1 MADSYTIKAILSA
14 VDNMSPVLQ
23 QAASNAQNFGNNV
36 SKNYGAI
43 GKTMVGI
50 GAATTAM
57 GVSSLKSFGQFQQSL
72 NTAAVVAGGTA
83 KDIDGLANVANKMG
97 ADLPLSA
104 QEASDAMVE
113 MARNG
118 ASVGQIKEQFPA
130 IAQAATAAGSNL
142 QATASVVQ
150 QAMNIWGNSLKSPQQ
165 AAEILVQTANMSNA
179 SIEDMQQALA
189 TIGGTAK
196 LAGMSLKDTTE
207 AIGLL
212 TNKGFSAAQASDD
225 LNHAIL
231 QMMAPSKV
239 AQAEMQ
245 KLGISFTDAQGKM
258 KPFPQILREVSDS
271 MKGLSKSEQTAALK
285 AMFGTAGMQAISPLL
300 DAINN
305 KTKDSA
311 NSWDAWSNVVDKAAG
326 SAKKAEA
333 SLKSQAAE
341 MQKNVGSSLE
351 QLGGNWEQLRNVSMN
366 SAKKINGGM
375 IKMANMGLVWAG
387 TSKSGFAQM
396 IRGFIGLA
404 PVIGPAVTAVGGFL
418 TSASKIATVGIQA
431 AHGLMSMAKG
441 TVGLVGKLFGISKGG
456 KTAGAGLE
464 ETASKSTSAGK
475 SAGEASGSILQLGV
489 AILAIGAGVGLATA
503 GMAALVLATSQLA
516 KQGLA
521 GVGTLLAVTVALS
534 ALIGVMALAGKLVG
548 AMGPSALI
556 AYAGMALLV
565 ASFSL
570 LVAVITQ
577 FASTG
582 KAGIEALVAIT
593 AAVVAMVA
601 AFALAGPILTASAV
615 GLIAFG
621 AAVLMVSAGIAL
633 INVSL
638 AALITAFNQ
647 LGGSISSI
655 VPMFTALGKGMASM
669 ITSFV
674 KQIMTSIPLI
684 ASAVANL
691 LTQLVVQVSQHIT
704 TIANAVMQMFV
715 QILAVI
721 AQNMPIIM
729 QQGLLI
735 IQGFLQGIL
744 QGIPMIVT
752 YVGQIIVTFLTALT
766 AQMPAIVMAGVNLIV
781 SFIEG
786 IAQGI
791 PQIITAA
798 LDLIEAFVEG
808 IGNAIPQIVSIA
820 MEAVMNFV
828 YGVGYALGNVI
839 TSGNKL
845 IQMFIRGVM
854 NGMNG
859 SRNAGRSNANSAKSG
874 IGSVSLFGAGKNLI
888 SGLIQGM
895 QNMAHEAYA
904 LAASIANNIKNKIQS
919 ALKIH
924 SPSRVMRDEVG
935 VYIPAG
941 IAVGMLNNISAVT
954 DAADRV
960 AKAAIIDVPSM
971 NTSQFDSSMSAINA
985 RMNNLGM
992 SVDGSLTAHNI
1003 IDNTG
1008 SRSFEAR
1015 MTELMTNA
1023 VAKLDNV
1030 DQHPVVTPDTMNV
1043 MNDYNNKVNAQMYN
1057 GWGMR

>member
-1 MADSYTIKAILSA
+1 MADSYSVKAILSA
-14 VDNMSPVLQ
+14 IDNLSPVLN
-23 QAASNAQNFGNNV
+23 QAANNV
-36 SKNYGAI
+36 SSFGQNVQNKLGGV
-43 GKTMVGI
+43 GKAMTVA

-57 GVSSLKSFGQFQQSL
+57 GMTGLKSFGQFQQSL

-83 KDIDGLANVANKMG
+83 KDISGLSDVANKMG

-104 QEASDAMVE
+104 QQASDAMVE

-118 ASVGQIKEQFPA
+118 ASVGQIKQQFPA
-130 IAQAATAAGSNL
+130 IAQAATAAGSDL
-142 QATASVVQ
+142 QATAGVVQ

-179 SIEDMQQALA
+179 SIEDMQQAMA

-231 QMMAPSKV
+231 QMMAPSAV
-239 AQAEMQ
+239 AQKTMKQ
-245 KLGISFTDAQGKM
+245 LGLSFTDAQGKM
-258 KPFPQILREVSDS
+258 KPFPTILNEVANA
-271 MKGLSKSEQTAALK
+271 MQGLSKSEQTAALK
-285 AMFGTAGMQAISPLL
+285 AMFGTAGMQAIAPLL
-300 DAINN
+300 DTVKN
-305 KTKDSA
+305 KTNDSA
-311 NSWDAWSNVVDKAAG
+311 NSWDAWSKKVDQAAG
-326 SAKKAEA
+326 SSAKANA
-333 SLKSQAAE
+333 SLKSQANE
-341 MQKNVGSSLE
+341 MHKNVGSALE
-351 QLGGNWEQLRNVSMN
+351 QLGGNWDQWRNVSMN

-404 PVIGPAVTAVGGFL
+404 PVIGPAVTAVGSFL

-431 AHGLMSMAKG
+431 AHGLMSMTKG
-441 TVGLVGKLFGISKGG
+441 AVGLVGKLFGISTGG

-475 SAGEASGSILQLGV
+475 SASESSGSIIQLGL
-489 AILAIGAGVGLATA
+489 AILEIGAGVGLATS

-521 GVGTLLAVTVALS
+521 GVGTLLAVTAALS
-534 ALIGVMALAGKLVG
+534 ALVGVLAIAGKAIG
-548 AMGPSALI
+548 TMGPQTAI

-565 ASFSL
+565 ASFAL
-570 LVAVITQ
+570 LTAAVTQ
-577 FASTG
+577 FAATG
-582 KAGIEALVAIT
+582 KQGIEALVAIT
-593 AAVVAMVA
+593 ASITV
-601 AFALAGPILTASAV
+601 LTAVMAALSPVLTAGAA
-615 GLIAFG
+615 GLLAFG
-621 AAVLMVSAGIAL
+621 AAVLMVGAGIGVATAGMAML
-633 INVSL
+633 LN
-638 AALITAFNQ
+638 AFNNFNASAQ
-647 LGGSISSI
+647 TVVATMTAIGQGFAM
-655 VPMFTALGKGMASM
+655 MFT
-669 ITSFV
+669 TF
-674 KQIMTSIPLI
+674 
-684 ASAVANL
+684 
-691 LTQLVVQVSQHIT
+691 IT
-704 TIANAVMQMFV
+704 TIATQMPIIAQSIMQMLL
-715 QILAVI
+715 QILTAFTSFMPQMVTQGALLVTNFLMGI
-721 AQNMPIIM
+721 AQN
-729 QQGLLI
+729 L
-735 IQGFLQGIL
+735 
-744 QGIPMIVT
+744 PMI
-752 YVGQIIVTFLTALT
+752 INA
-766 AQMPAIVMAGVNLIV
+766 AIQVIV
-781 SFIEG
+781 SFVEG
-786 IAQGI
+786 IAANVGQVI
-791 PQIITAA
+791 AAA
-798 LDLIEAFVEG
+798 LDLLEAFVEG
-808 IGNAIPQIVSIA
+808 IGENIESIVDIA
-820 MEAVMNFV
+820 MQAVMEFV
-828 YGVGYALGNVI
+828 YGVGYALGSVI
-839 TSGNKL
+839 ASGGKL

-854 NGMNG
+854 NGLSG
-859 SRNAGRSNANSAKSG
+859 SRNAGKSNADSTRSG
-874 IGSVSLFGAGKNLI
+874 ISSVSLVSEGKQLINGFI
-888 SGLIQGM
+888 SGIRS
-895 QNMAHEAYA
+895 MAGAVMA
-904 LAASIANNIKNKIQS
+904 AAASIANAAKAKIQS

-960 AKAAIIDVPSM
+960 AKAAIVDVPSM

-1003 IDNTG
+1003 IDNTS

-1030 DQHPVVTPDTMNV
+1030 DQHPVVTYTTAQRMHEDMSKFDTIQ
-1043 MNDYNNKVNAQMYN
+1043 YNNFK
-1057 GWGMR
+1057 GGR

>member
-43 GKTMVGI
+43 GKAMVGI

-83 KDIDGLANVANKMG
+83 KDISGLSDVANKMG

-104 QEASDAMVE
+104 QEASDAMVA

-130 IAQAATAAGSNL
+130 IAQAATAAGSDL
-142 QATASVVQ
+142 QVTAGVVQ
-150 QAMNIWGNSLKSPQQ
+150 QAMNIWGSSLKSPQQ

-196 LAGMSLKDTTE
+196 LAGMSLKDTSE

-239 AQAEMQ
+239 AQTEMQ
-245 KLGISFTDAQGKM
+245 KLGLSFTDAQGKM
-258 KPFPQILREVSDS
+258 KPFPQILQEVSNALDG
-271 MKGLSKSEQTAALK
+271 MSKSEQTAALK
-285 AMFGTAGMQAISPLL
+285 AMFGTAGMQAIAPLL
-300 DAINN
+300 DSIKDKTNN
-305 KTKDSA
+305 SA
-311 NSWDAWSNVVDKAAG
+311 TSWDAWSKQVDKAAG
-326 SAKKAEA
+326 SSSKATK
-333 SLKSQAAE
+333 SLQDQANE
-341 MQKNVGSSLE
+341 MQKNVGAKLE
-351 QLGGNWEQLRNVSMN
+351 QLGGNWESLRNNAMAAKGGVNGAILDMMN
-366 SAKKINGGM
+366 KTLEWASSSDSGIAK
-375 IKMANMGLVWAG
+375 V
-387 TSKSGFAQM
+387 
-396 IRGFIGLA
+396 IRGFVGLS

-418 TSASKIATVGIQA
+418 TSASRIATVSIQA

-475 SAGEASGSILQLGV
+475 SAGEASGSIIQLGL
-489 AILAIGAGVGLATA
+489 AILEIGAGVGLATA

-647 LGGSISSI
+647 LGGSVSSI

-674 KQIMTSIPLI
+674 KQIITSIPLI

-808 IGNAIPQIVSIA
+808 IGNAIPQIVNIA
-820 MEAVMNFV
+820 MQAVMEFV
-828 YGVGYALGNVI
+828 YGVGYALGSVLA
-839 TSGNKL
+839 SGYKL

-854 NGMNG
+854 NGLSG
-859 SRNAGRSNANSAKSG
+859 SRNAGKSNADSTKSG
-874 IGSVSLFGAGKNLI
+874 VISVSLVSEGKQLINGFIAGIKSMAGAV
-888 SGLIQGM
+888 
-895 QNMAHEAYA
+895 MAA
-904 LAASIANNIKNKIQS
+904 AASIANAAKAKIQS

-960 AKAAIIDVPSM
+960 AKAAIVDVPSM

-1030 DQHPVVTPDTMNV
+1030 DQHPMIGFDTANRL
-1043 MNDYNNKVNAQMYN
+1043 NDYNNKVNAQNLIM
-1057 GWGMR
+1057 WKE

>member
-43 GKTMVGI
+43 GKAMVGV

-83 KDIDGLANVANKMG
+83 KDISGLSDVANKMG

-104 QEASDAMVE
+104 QEASDAMVA

-130 IAQAATAAGSNL
+130 IAQAATAAGSDL
-142 QATASVVQ
+142 QATAGVVQ
-150 QAMNIWGNSLKSPQQ
+150 QAMNIWGSSLKSPQQ

-196 LAGMSLKDTTE
+196 LAGMSLKDTSE

-245 KLGISFTDAQGKM
+245 KLGLSFTDAQGKM
-258 KPFPQILREVSDS
+258 KPFPQILQEVSNALDG
-271 MKGLSKSEQTAALK
+271 MSKSEQTAALK
-285 AMFGTAGMQAISPLL
+285 AMFGTAGMQAIAPLL
-300 DAINN
+300 DSIKDKTNN
-305 KTKDSA
+305 SA
-311 NSWDAWSNVVDKAAG
+311 TSWGAWSKQVDKAAG
-326 SAKKAEA
+326 SSNKATK
-333 SLKSQAAE
+333 SLQDQANE
-341 MQKNVGSSLE
+341 MQKNVGAKLE
-351 QLGGNWEQLRNVSMN
+351 QLGGNWESLRNNAMAAKGGVNGAILDMMN
-366 SAKKINGGM
+366 KTLEWASSSDSGIAK
-375 IKMANMGLVWAG
+375 V
-387 TSKSGFAQM
+387 
-396 IRGFIGLA
+396 IRGFVGLS
-404 PVIGPAVTAVGGFL
+404 PVIGPAVTAIGGFL
-418 TSASKIATVGIQA
+418 TSASKIVTVGAQA
-431 AHGLMSMAKG
+431 ASGLMNMAKG
-441 TVGLVGKLFGISKGG
+441 AVGLVGKLFGISTGG

-503 GMAALVLATSQLA
+503 GMAALVLATTQLA
-516 KQGLA
+516 QQGLA
-521 GVGTLLAVTVALS
+521 GVGTLMAVTVALS
-534 ALIGVMALAGKLVG
+534 ALVAVLTVAGKAIG
-548 AMGPSALI
+548 TMGPQTAI

-565 ASFSL
+565 ASFAL
-570 LVAVITQ
+570 LTAAVTQ

-582 KAGIEALVAIT
+582 MQGVASLTALTVAIT
-593 AAVVAMVA
+593 VITAVMA
-601 AFALAGPILTASAV
+601 ALAPALTAGAA
-615 GLIAFG
+615 GLVAFG
-621 AAVLMVSAGIAL
+621 AAVLMVGAGIGMATAGM
-633 INVSL
+633 
-638 AALITAFNQ
+638 AALVAAFNNFNTSAQ
-647 LGGSISSI
+647 TI
-655 VPMFTALGKGMASM
+655 VATMTAIGQGFAMMFT
-669 ITSFV
+669 TF
-674 KQIMTSIPLI
+674 
-684 ASAVANL
+684 
-691 LTQLVVQVSQHIT
+691 IT
-704 TIANAVMQMFV
+704 TIATQIPLISQAIMQMLLQILTSFAQFMPQMVMQGALLITNFLMG
-715 QILAVI
+715 I
-721 AQNMPIIM
+721 AQ
-729 QQGLLI
+729 QL
-735 IQGFLQGIL
+735 
-744 QGIPMIVT
+744 PMIITAAIQV
-752 YVGQIIVTFLTALT
+752 IVT
-766 AQMPAIVMAGVNLIV
+766 
-781 SFIEG
+781 FIEG
-786 IAQGI
+786 IAANIGQV
-791 PQIITAA
+791 ITAA

-808 IGNAIPQIVSIA
+808 IGNAIPQIVDIA
-820 MEAVMNFV
+820 MQAVMEFV
-828 YGVGYALGNVI
+828 YGVGYALGSALA
-839 TSGNKL
+839 SGYKL

-854 NGMNG
+854 NGMSG
-859 SRNAGRSNANSAKSG
+859 SRNAGKSNADSTKSG
-874 IGSVSLFGAGKNLI
+874 VSSVSLVSEGKQLINGFIAGIESMAGAV
-888 SGLIQGM
+888 
-895 QNMAHEAYA
+895 MAA
-904 LAASIANNIKNKIQS
+904 AASIANAAKAKIQS

-935 VYIPAG
+935 AYIPAG

-971 NTSQFDSSMSAINA
+971 NISQFDSSISAINA

>member
-43 GKTMVGI
+43 GKAMVGV

-97 ADLPLSA
+97 ADLPISA
-104 QEASDAMVE
+104 QQASDAMVE

-142 QATASVVQ
+142 QATAGVVQ

-245 KLGISFTDAQGKM
+245 KLGLSFTDAQGKM
-258 KPFPQILREVSDS
+258 KPFPQILQEVANSLDG
-271 MKGLSKSEQTAALK
+271 MSKSEQTAALK
-285 AMFGTAGMQAISPLL
+285 AMFGTAGMQAIAPLL
-300 DAINN
+300 DSIKN
-305 KTKDSA
+305 KTNDSA
-311 NSWDAWSNVVDKAAG
+311 NSWSAWSNRVDEAAG
-326 SAKKAEA
+326 TAARAEA
-333 SLKSQAAE
+333 SLKKQAAD
-341 MQKNVGSSLE
+341 MQKNVGSTLE
-351 QLGGNWEQLRNVSMN
+351 QLGGNWESLRNVSMN

-375 IKMANMGLVWAG
+375 IKMASEALVWAG

-418 TSASKIATVGIQA
+418 TNAGKIATVGIQA
-431 AHGLMSMAKG
+431 AHGLMSMTKG
-441 TVGLVGKLFGISKGG
+441 AVGLVGKLFGISTGG

-475 SAGEASGSILQLGV
+475 SAGEASGSILQLGT
-489 AILAIGAGVGLATA
+489 AILEIGAGVGLATA
-503 GMAALVLATSQLA
+503 GMAALVLATAQLA

-521 GVGTLLAVTVALS
+521 GVGTLMAVTVALS
-534 ALIGVMALAGKLVG
+534 ALVAVMTVAGKALG
-548 AMGPSALI
+548 SMGPNVLI

-565 ASFSL
+565 GAFTL
-570 LVAVITQ
+570 LTLAVTR

-582 KAGIEALVAIT
+582 KAGIEAITAITVAI
-593 AAVVAMVA
+593 VAMTAV
-601 AFALAGPILTASAV
+601 FALAGPVLTASSV
-615 GLIAFG
+615 GLLAFG

-638 AALITAFNQ
+638 ATLISAFAR
-647 LGGSISSI
+647 LSGSISSI
-655 VPMFTALGKGMASM
+655 VPMFTAMGKGLASM

-674 KQIMTSIPLI
+674 AQIVTQIPLI
-684 ASAVANL
+684 ASTVANF
-691 LTQLVVQVSQHIT
+691 LTQLVEQIAQHMT
-704 TIANAVMQMFV
+704 QIATAVTQMFV

-721 AQNMPIIM
+721 AQNMPVIM

-744 QGIPMIVT
+744 QGIPMIVS
-752 YVGQIIVTFLTALT
+752 YVGQIITTFLTALAT
-766 AQMPAIVMAGVNLIV
+766 QMPQIIAAGVNLIV

-791 PQIITAA
+791 PQIINAA

-808 IGNAIPQIVSIA
+808 IGNAIPQIVDIA
-820 MEAVMNFV
+820 MQAVMEFV
-828 YGVGYALGNVI
+828 YGVGYALGRVL
-839 TSGNKL
+839 TSGAKL
-845 IQMFIRGVM
+845 IKTFVRGVLD
-854 NGMNG
+854 GIKG
-859 SRNAGRSNANSAKSG
+859 STEAGRQNANAVKSG
-874 IGSVSLFGAGKNLI
+874 TSGISLVSNGQAIMNSFL
-888 SGLIQGM
+888 SGLRSGFEAVKSFVSGIAGWIK
-895 QNMAHEAYA
+895 AHKGPISYDRK
-904 LAASIANNIKNKIQS
+904 L
-919 ALKIH
+919 L
-924 SPSRVMRDEVG
+924 
-935 VYIPAG
+935 IPAG
-941 IAVGMLNNISAVT
+941 QAMMAGLNEGLVAGFKTVQSTVSDMTSQISKSAV
-954 DAADRV
+954 
-960 AKAAIIDVPSM
+960 VPNINDSAF
-971 NTSQFDSSMSAINA
+971 NSSMSAINA
-985 RMNNLGM
+985 RMNNMGM
-992 SVDGSLTAHNI
+992 SVDGTLSANNI
-1003 IDNTG
+1003 IDNTS